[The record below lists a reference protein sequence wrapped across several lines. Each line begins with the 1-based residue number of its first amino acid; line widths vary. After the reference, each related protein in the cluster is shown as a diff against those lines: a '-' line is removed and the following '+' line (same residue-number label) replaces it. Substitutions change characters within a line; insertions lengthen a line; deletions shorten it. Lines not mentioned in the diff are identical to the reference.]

1 MSNSKMARNISFIDN
16 KLFLNLLKNPNPNT
30 IFSEET
36 ESFTTTTKQLGYTYT
51 YTDAFHKN
59 YISVQRKINPINPMI
74 NNSNNNQVNNS
85 NNNQVNNSN
94 NINNINNNQVN
105 NKSNINGNN
114 TNSNS
119 NNKTEKS
126 FYYVNAKDQLFWCF
140 LMILNSWEE
149 NDLPELNER
158 FTYENKEK
166 MGLTEL
172 LRKSSTIPWRELK
185 ITKTSVYSNLSES
198 INGKVNVDVLKALA
212 FLCEKNI
219 IYKCGKCYID
229 IPGGRAYEKADWHV
243 IEKTRSG
250 HRLATDTYAK
260 KLYDEVKQEKYYEI
274 KDINKP
280 LLSISSYKAEEL
292 YDIAKKFD
300 IVTTRENG
308 KFKLKKDIYNEIV
321 EIIHKI
327 D

>member
-1 MSNSKMARNISFIDN
+1 MARNVTFIDN

-30 IFSEET
+30 IFTGET
-36 ESFTTTTKQLGYTYT
+36 ETLTSKGKHLGYT

-59 YISVQRKINPINPMI
+59 YISVQRKMNLINPMI
-74 NNSNNNQVNNS
+74 S
-85 NNNQVNNSN
+85 
-94 NINNINNNQVN
+94 NINNNQVN
-105 NKSNINGNN
+105 SNINNI
-114 TNSNS
+114 
-119 NNKTEKS
+119 NKTEKS
-126 FYYVNAKDQLFWCF
+126 FYYVNSKDQLFWCF

-149 NDLPELNER
+149 NDLPESNER

-172 LRKSSTIPWRELK
+172 LRKSSSIPWRELK

-198 INGKVNVDVLKALA
+198 INGKINVDVLKALA

-250 HRLATDTYAK
+250 HRLATDNYAK
-260 KLYDEVKQEKYYEI
+260 ELYNEVKQEKYYEI
-274 KDINKP
+274 KDVNKP

-292 YDIAKKFD
+292 YNIAKKFD

-308 KFKLKKDIYNEIV
+308 KFKLKKEIYNEIV

>member
-1 MSNSKMARNISFIDN
+1 MARNVTFIDN

-30 IFSEET
+30 IFTGET
-36 ESFTTTTKQLGYTYT
+36 ETQSHTSTTRQPGYT

-59 YISVQRKINPINPMI
+59 YISVQRKINPMNI
-74 NNSNNNQVNNS
+74 NSNNNQVN
-85 NNNQVNNSN
+85 
-94 NINNINNNQVN
+94 
-105 NKSNINGNN
+105 SNIN
-114 TNSNS
+114 SNK

-126 FYYVNAKDQLFWCF
+126 FYYVNSKDQLFWCF

-149 NDLPELNER
+149 NDLPESNER

-172 LRKSSTIPWRELK
+172 LRKSSSIPWRELK

-198 INGKVNVDVLKALA
+198 INGKINVDVLKALA

-250 HRLATDTYAK
+250 HRLATDNYAK
-260 KLYDEVKQEKYYEI
+260 ELYDEVKQEKYYEI

>member
-1 MSNSKMARNISFIDN
+1 MARNVTFIDN

-30 IFSEET
+30 IFTGET
-36 ESFTTTTKQLGYTYT
+36 ESESLTSMTKQLGYT

-59 YISVQRKINPINPMI
+59 YISVQRKMNLINPMI
-74 NNSNNNQVNNS
+74 SNNYNNQANSNINSSNINSNNSKNNQVNSKS
-85 NNNQVNNSN
+85 N
-94 NINNINNNQVN
+94 
-105 NKSNINGNN
+105 SNINCNGNI
-114 TNSNS
+114 S
-119 NNKTEKS
+119 NKTEKS
-126 FYYVNAKDQLFWCF
+126 FYYVNAKDQLFWCL

-149 NDLPELNER
+149 NDLPESNER

-198 INGKVNVDVLKALA
+198 INGKINVDVLKALA

-250 HRLATDTYAK
+250 HRLATDHYAK
-260 KLYDEVKQEKYYEI
+260 ELYDEVKQEKYYEI

-300 IVTTRENG
+300 IITTRENG